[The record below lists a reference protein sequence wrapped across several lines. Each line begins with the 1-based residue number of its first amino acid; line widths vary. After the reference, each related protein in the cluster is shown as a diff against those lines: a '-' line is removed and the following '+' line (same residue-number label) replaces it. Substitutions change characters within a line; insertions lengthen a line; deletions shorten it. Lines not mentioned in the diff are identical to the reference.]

1 VRKKHRQSLRERAIQ
16 YLARREYSRAEL
28 HSKLSRYTS
37 NDEDFDPDFE
47 SDSNFDSD
55 SGSQP
60 VDSEIDLNTLLD
72 DLEARDWLSD
82 ERAAKQWVR
91 AKGSRFGTQR
101 IVYDLR
107 QKGISE
113 ELIES
118 ALPALK
124 EGEFA
129 AAQLV
134 WQKKYGA
141 LPVDQHEKAK
151 QMRFL
156 QSRGF
161 SMNTIIHLFR
171 NHNFDGTS

>member
-1 VRKKHRQSLRERAIQ
+1 VRKKHRLSLRERAIQ
-16 YLARREYSRAEL
+16 YLARREHSRVEL

-37 NDEDFDPDFE
+37 NNE
-47 SDSNFDSD
+47 NFDSD
-55 SGSQP
+55 LES
-60 VDSEIDLNTLLD
+60 DSELRQADSAIDLNTLLD

-91 AKGSRFGTQR
+91 AKGRRFGTQR

-151 QMRFL
+151 QIRFL

-161 SMNTIIHLFR
+161 NLGVILKVFQSE
-171 NHNFDGTS
+171 SE